1 MPTTADVIDIAKV
14 STSLAIRD
22 IALGKETDLT
32 LPKKLQMEADI
43 LQWVNDVNYTG
54 INLVGFAEYV
64 YGMCGGYAY
73 EAEGIIGTG
82 GIVVNPS
89 SGGSAITIAQY
100 SKFASSGSTTI
111 TFSEAINKILLY
123 ASRGGID
130 VGEIIFS
137 GVPTGNQVRWDT
149 NTGTLTVAA
158 TVPFGAGEFVR
169 ILVI

>member
-32 LPKKLQMEADI
+32 LPKKLQMESDI
-43 LQWVNDVNYTG
+43 LEWVNDVNYTG
-54 INLVGFAEYV
+54 INLVGFTEYV
-64 YGMCGGYAY
+64 YGICGGYAY

-89 SGGSAITIAQY
+89 SGGSAITIQQY

-111 TFSEAINKILLY
+111 TFSEAVNKTLLY

-158 TVPFGAGEFVR
+158 TVPFGTGEFVR

>member
-1 MPTTADVIDIAKV
+1 MLSTSDVIDIAKV
-14 STSLAIRD
+14 SASLAIRD
-22 IALGKETDLT
+22 IELGKETDLN
-32 LPKKLQMEADI
+32 LPKKLQMEGDI
-43 LQWVNDVNYTG
+43 LEWVNTVNYTG
-54 INLVGFAEYV
+54 INLAGFTEYV

-82 GIVVNPS
+82 GIVINPS
-89 SGGSAITIAQY
+89 SGGAGRTIEQY

-111 TFSEAINKILLY
+111 TFSEAIGKTLLY

-137 GVPTGNQVRWDT
+137 GTPTGNQVKWDT

-158 TVPFGAGEFVR
+158 TVSFGTGEFVR

>member
-1 MPTTADVIDIAKV
+1 MLSTIDVIDIAKV
-14 STSLAIRD
+14 STSLVIRD
-22 IALGKETDLT
+22 IALGKETDLN

-43 LQWVNDVNYTG
+43 LQWVNTTAYDG
-54 INLVGFAEYV
+54 INLVGFTEYV

-89 SGGSAITIAQY
+89 SGGSGISIQQF
-100 SKFASSGSTTI
+100 SKFASNGSVTI
-111 TFSEAINKILLY
+111 TFAEAIGKTLLY

-137 GVPTGNQVRWDT
+137 GTPVLNQVKWDT
-149 NTGTLTVAA
+149 NTGILTVAS
-158 TVPFGAGEFVR
+158 TVPFTTGEYVR
-169 ILVI
+169 ILVV

>member
-22 IALGKETDLT
+22 IALGKETDLN

-111 TFSEAINKILLY
+111 TFSEAVNKILLY

-158 TVPFGAGEFVR
+158 TVPFGTGEFVR

>member
-1 MPTTADVIDIAKV
+1 MPSVADVIDIAKV

-22 IALGKETDLT
+22 IALGKETDLN

-43 LQWVNDVNYTG
+43 LQWVNSVNYTG
-54 INLVGFAEYV
+54 INLVGFTEYV

-100 SKFASSGSTTI
+100 SKFASGGSTTI
-111 TFSEAINKILLY
+111 VFSEAINKTLLY
-123 ASRGGID
+123 SSRGGID

-158 TVPFGAGEFVR
+158 TVPFGTGEFVR

>member
-43 LQWVNDVNYTG
+43 LQWVDDANYTG
-54 INLVGFAEYV
+54 INLVGFTEYV

-89 SGGSAITIAQY
+89 SGGSAITIEQY

-111 TFSEAINKILLY
+111 TFSEAVNKTLLY

-149 NTGTLTVAA
+149 NTGTVTVAS
-158 TVPFGAGEFVR
+158 TVTFGTGEFVR

>member
-158 TVPFGAGEFVR
+158 TVPFGTGEFVR

>member
-43 LQWVNDVNYTG
+43 LQWVDDVNYTG
-54 INLVGFAEYV
+54 INLIGFTEYV

-89 SGGSAITIAQY
+89 SGGSAITIEQY

-111 TFSEAINKILLY
+111 TFSEAVNKTLLY

-137 GVPTGNQVRWDT
+137 GAPTGNQVRWDT
-149 NTGTLTVAA
+149 NTGTVTVAS
-158 TVPFGAGEFVR
+158 TVTFGTGEFVR

>member
-1 MPTTADVIDIAKV
+1 MPTTVDVIDIAKV
-14 STSLAIRD
+14 STSLVIRD
-22 IALGKETDLT
+22 IFLGKETDLN

-43 LQWVNDVNYTG
+43 LEWVNTVNYTG
-54 INLVGFAEYV
+54 INLVGFTEYV

-89 SGGSAITIAQY
+89 SGGSGLTVQQY
-100 SKFASSGSTTI
+100 SKFASSGSTAI
-111 TFSEAINKILLY
+111 IFSEAINKTLLY

-149 NTGTLTVAA
+149 NTGILTVAA
-158 TVPFGAGEFVR
+158 TVPFGTGEFVR

>member
-32 LPKKLQMEADI
+32 LPKKLQMEGDI
-43 LQWVNDVNYTG
+43 LEWVNDVNYTG
-54 INLVGFAEYV
+54 INLVGFTEYV

-89 SGGSAITIAQY
+89 SGGSAITIQQY

-111 TFSEAINKILLY
+111 TFSEAVNKTLLY

-158 TVPFGAGEFVR
+158 TVPFGTGEFVR

>member
-1 MPTTADVIDIAKV
+1 VHKRVNVIDIAKV

-32 LPKKLQMEADI
+32 LPKKLQMESDI
-43 LQWVNDVNYTG
+43 LEWVNDVNYTG
-54 INLVGFAEYV
+54 INLVGFTEYV

-149 NTGTLTVAA
+149 NTGTLTVAT
-158 TVPFGAGEFVR
+158 TVPFGTGEFVR

>member
-1 MPTTADVIDIAKV
+1 MPTTSDVIDIAKV

-43 LQWVNDVNYTG
+43 LQWVDDVNYTG
-54 INLVGFAEYV
+54 INLIGFTEYV

-89 SGGSAITIAQY
+89 SGGSAITIEQY

-111 TFSEAINKILLY
+111 TFSEAVNKTLLY

-149 NTGTLTVAA
+149 NTGTVTVAS
-158 TVPFGAGEFVR
+158 TVTFGTGEFVR

>member
-43 LQWVNDVNYTG
+43 LQWVDDVNYTG
-54 INLVGFAEYV
+54 INLIGFTEYV

-137 GVPTGNQVRWDT
+137 GAPTGNQVRWDT
-149 NTGTLTVAA
+149 NTGTVTVAS
-158 TVPFGAGEFVR
+158 TVTFGTGEFVR

>member
-14 STSLAIRD
+14 STSLVIRD

-43 LQWVNDVNYTG
+43 LQWVDDANYTG
-54 INLVGFAEYV
+54 INLVGFTEYV

-89 SGGSAITIAQY
+89 SGGSAITIEQY

-111 TFSEAINKILLY
+111 TFSEAVNKTLLY

-149 NTGTLTVAA
+149 NTGTLTVASIV
-158 TVPFGAGEFVR
+158 TFGTGEFVR

>member
-32 LPKKLQMEADI
+32 LPKKLQMESDI
-43 LQWVNDVNYTG
+43 LEWVNDVNYTG
-54 INLVGFAEYV
+54 INLVGFTEYV

-89 SGGSAITIAQY
+89 SGGSAITIQQY

-111 TFSEAINKILLY
+111 TFSEAVNKTLLY

-158 TVPFGAGEFVR
+158 TVPFGTGEFVR

>member
-43 LQWVNDVNYTG
+43 LEWVNTVNYTG
-54 INLVGFAEYV
+54 INLVGFTEYV
-64 YGMCGGYAY
+64 YGMCGGYAF
-73 EAEGIIGTG
+73 EAEGIA
-82 GIVVNPS
+82 GIAGFVVNPS
-89 SGGSAITIAQY
+89 SGGSGITIEQY
-100 SKFASSGSTTI
+100 AKFASSGSTTI
-111 TFSEAINKILLY
+111 IFSEAIGKTLLY

-137 GVPTGNQVRWDT
+137 GVPTGNQVKWDS

-158 TVPFGAGEFVR
+158 TVPFGTGEFVR
-169 ILVI
+169 ILVV

>member
-32 LPKKLQMEADI
+32 LPKKLQMESDI
-43 LQWVNDVNYTG
+43 LEWVNDVNYTG
-54 INLVGFAEYV
+54 INLVGFTEYV

-89 SGGSAITIAQY
+89 SGGSAITIEQF

-111 TFSEAINKILLY
+111 TFSEAVNKTLLY

-137 GVPTGNQVRWDT
+137 GAPTGNQVRWDT

-158 TVPFGAGEFVR
+158 TVPFGTGEFVR

>member
-1 MPTTADVIDIAKV
+1 MLSTADVIDIAKV
-14 STSLAIRD
+14 SASLAIRD
-22 IALGKETDLT
+22 IELGKETDLN
-32 LPKKLQMEADI
+32 LPKKLQMEGDI
-43 LQWVNDVNYTG
+43 LEWVNTVNYTG
-54 INLVGFAEYV
+54 INLVGFTEYV

-89 SGGSAITIAQY
+89 SGSTRTIEQY

-111 TFSEAINKILLY
+111 TFSEAINKTLLY

-137 GVPTGNQVRWDT
+137 GTPTGNQVKWDT

-158 TVPFGAGEFVR
+158 TVPFGTGEFVR